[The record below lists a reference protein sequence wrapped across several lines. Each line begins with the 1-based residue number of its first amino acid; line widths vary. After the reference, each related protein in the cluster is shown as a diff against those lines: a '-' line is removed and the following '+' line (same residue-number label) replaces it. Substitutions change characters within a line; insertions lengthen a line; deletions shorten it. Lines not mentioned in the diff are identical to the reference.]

1 MKWSFGGID
10 VQGQVVL
17 GPMAGVTTKAFRTFM
32 KSFGIAL
39 CYTEMVSDMGLLKD
53 NQTTMRYLDIDAHE
67 HPIGVQLFGSTQET
81 LVDALKK
88 LQDMKDDYDFIDIN
102 LGCPVPKVTSTG
114 AGSAWLK
121 RPEELFAMLS
131 ALVKA
136 SRKPITAKIRIGW
149 DEQSI
154 NVREVAKGIEAT
166 GVSLLSVHSRTTKQM
181 YTGSAQH
188 DQVLNLGQDLKI
200 PLIISGDIFT
210 IDDAVNAMEK
220 TKATAVLV
228 ARGGIGHPHFIKQLN
243 HYLHTQ
249 ERLPNLG
256 VEVQADYLEQ
266 LAVKLV
272 ALKGEDIG
280 IRELRGIGTHFL
292 SGYPFMNQ
300 FKSKL
305 TASNTLVEVQAIASA
320 IRQHIAVQPI

>member
-1 MKWSFGGID
+1 MNWSFGGIE
-10 VQGQVVL
+10 VPGKVVL

-32 KSFGIAL
+32 KSFGVSL

-67 HPIGVQLFGSTQET
+67 HPIGVQLFGSSQET
-81 LVDALKK
+81 LLDALKK
-88 LQDMKDDYDFIDIN
+88 LQEMKHDYDFIDIN

-121 RPEELFAMLS
+121 RPDELFAMLS

-136 SRKPITAKIRIGW
+136 SRTPITAKIRIGW

-154 NVREVAKGIEAT
+154 NVRQIAKGIETT
-166 GVSLLSVHSRTTKQM
+166 GVSLLSVHSRTTQQM
-181 YTGSAQH
+181 YTGTAQH
-188 DQVLNLGQDLKI
+188 DQVVNLGQEIKI

-228 ARGGIGHPHFIKQLN
+228 ARGGIGHPHFIKQLD
-243 HYLHTQ
+243 HYLKTQ
-249 ERLPNLG
+249 ERLPDLG
-256 VEVQADYLEQ
+256 VQVQADYLEQ
-266 LAVKLV
+266 LAIKLV
-272 ALKGEDIG
+272 DLKGEVIG

-305 TASNTLVEVQAIASA
+305 TAANTLVEVQAISTA
-320 IRQHIAVQPI
+320 IRQHIAAQSV